1 MNDFFL
7 DAISKLS
14 KAKRE
19 MMSTIVSKK
28 KKWNIV
34 ALIAGEPNSAKFR
47 GGCRFGKG
55 GVTKIFEFL
64 RDKNMNFLEFLC

>member
-19 MMSTIVSKK
+19 MMSTIVSKR

-47 GGCRFGKG
+47 GGLQIWQRG
-55 GVTKIFEFL
+55 GY
-64 RDKNMNFLEFLC
+64 KNF

>member
-28 KKWNIV
+28 EKWNIV
-34 ALIAGEPNSAKFR
+34 ALIVNQFIAHGLQHLSIRIAALLQTIE
-47 GGCRFGKG
+47 
-55 GVTKIFEFL
+55 IIE
-64 RDKNMNFLEFLC
+64 